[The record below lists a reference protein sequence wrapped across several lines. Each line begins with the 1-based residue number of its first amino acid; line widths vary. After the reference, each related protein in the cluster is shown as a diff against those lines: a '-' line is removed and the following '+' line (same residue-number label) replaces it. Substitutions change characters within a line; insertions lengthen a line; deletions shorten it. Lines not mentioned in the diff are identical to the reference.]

1 MISSRTQALIVQA
14 HVLCVDVEPDAVQAL
29 LQGAHTGEA
38 SCQLAV
44 TSSQQADE
52 DVVLT
57 LQSAQ
62 ASEASSR
69 LDSVVDVPISQ
80 RSEAHQ
86 ALVAVSSARSA
97 LHDIYCFISCSDV
110 FASVHMFMPAPQVPR
125 PVQYGQCVVGCRMR

>member
-1 MISSRTQALIVQA
+1 MISSRTHALIVQA
-14 HVLCVDVEPDAVQAL
+14 HVLCVDIEPDAVQAL
-29 LQGAHTGEA
+29 LQVAHTGEA

-86 ALVAVSSARSA
+86 ACRHWSLYHLHA
-97 LHDIYCFISCSDV
+97 LHFMKFTASYHVLTYLQVCTCSCRLIRS
-110 FASVHMFMPAPQVPR
+110 SVQ
-125 PVQYGQCVVGCRMR
+125 CRMVNV